1 MDPKYKKYVFIGSI
15 ILLLIFVNFIVNF
28 NNREEEKENV
38 ENYIIV
44 HIAGAVKEPGVYK
57 LLEGSRVIDG
67 IQAAGGALPSADLD
81 KLNLASYLEDGCR
94 IFVPEKILSS
104 NSSLKS
110 EKEVV
115 QKNNISPNSNKINI
129 NYASEKELEDLP
141 GIGPSLAKRIVEYRE
156 QNGPFKSLED
166 LEKVKGIG
174 QKKIEQI
181 KDLIEW

>member
-1 MDPKYKKYVFIGSI
+1 MDPKYKRYVIIGSI
-15 ILLLIFVNFIVNF
+15 ILLLIFANFVANF
-28 NNREEEKENV
+28 NDKKEEKENV
-38 ENYIIV
+38 ESYIIV

-81 KLNLASYLEDGCR
+81 KLNLADYLEDGCK
-94 IFVPEKILSS
+94 IFVPEKILPS
-104 NSSLKS
+104 NPSFKS

-115 QKNNISPNSNKINI
+115 QKNNISSNSNKVNI
-129 NYASEKELEDLP
+129 NYASEKELENLP
-141 GIGPSLAKRIVEYRE
+141 GIGPSLARRIIEYRE

-174 QKKIEQI
+174 PRKIEQI

>member
-1 MDPKYKKYVFIGSI
+1 MEVDFKKYILIISV
-15 ILLLIFVNFIVNF
+15 ILLLIFGSFLVNNKK
-28 NNREEEKENV
+28 EEKVELENF
-38 ENYIIV
+38 IIV
-44 HIAGAVKEPGVYK
+44 HIAGAVRNPGVYK

-81 KLNLASYLEDGCR
+81 KLNLAEYLEDGCK
-94 IFVPEKILSS
+94 ILVPEKSFSLDLSLKFKKTTSFNSS
-104 NSSLKS
+104 N
-110 EKEVV
+110 
-115 QKNNISPNSNKINI
+115 NKINI

-156 QNGPFKSLED
+156 KNGPFKSLKD

-174 QKKIEQI
+174 EKKINQI